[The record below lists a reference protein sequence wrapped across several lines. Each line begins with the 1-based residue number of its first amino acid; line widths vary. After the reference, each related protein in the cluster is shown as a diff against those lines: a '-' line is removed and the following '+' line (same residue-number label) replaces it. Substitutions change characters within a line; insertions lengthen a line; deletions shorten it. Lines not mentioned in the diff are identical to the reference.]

1 MAERKKAQDKE
12 KETKGTSSSK
22 KIATGSTK
30 KIVEKRS
37 SSVAAKKQTS
47 TPKKETEKSKSTAKG
62 TKVTNKKGASKTTT
76 KKTDT
81 AKSTGRTTTKKS
93 TTKKETAK
101 KTTTASK
108 KKSSIDEILEE
119 ETKEVFN
126 SIVKATG
133 QDMEKVIENKPK
145 TSREYDKTIL
155 EDKKEITTRAKN
167 EQKLSLK
174 EMAQIEETVIKEMKA
189 NKRMPELE
197 LKKMISR
204 IFQNILFA
212 IVVMAYFN
220 FIILGFINIENGVFL
235 TDLKVFSIAVLV
247 ISVVMI
253 EIGYKKKSGKI
264 AIHGI
269 ETLVLSFLTMG
280 LIYVNLTWANKFIP
294 IAVLL
299 AYIYAIYYVVKA
311 TIIYRKMKKRY
322 FVESM
327 KEIIRR

>member
-1 MAERKKAQDKE
+1 MAERKKAQD

-81 AKSTGRTTTKKS
+81 AKSTGRTTKKS

-145 TSREYDKTIL
+145 TSREYDKSIL

-247 ISVVMI
+247 IAVVMI
-253 EIGYKKKSGKI
+253 EIAYKKKSGKI

-294 IAVLL
+294 ITVLL
-299 AYIYAIYYVVKA
+299 AYVYAIYYVVKA
-311 TIIYRKMKKRY
+311 AIIYCKMKKRY

>member
-37 SSVAAKKQTS
+37 SSVAAKKQAS
-47 TPKKETEKSKSTAKG
+47 APKKETTKSKTTAKD
-62 TKVTNKKGASKTTT
+62 TKTTT
-76 KKTDT
+76 KKVTSKAASKKADV
-81 AKSTGRTTTKKS
+81 AKSSGKATANKDTTKKGN
-93 TTKKETAK
+93 TK
-101 KTTTASK
+101 KTTTSGK
-108 KKSSIDEILEE
+108 KKPYIDEILEE

-133 QDMEKVIENKPK
+133 QDMDKVIENKPK
-145 TSREYDKTIL
+145 TSREYDNSIF

-189 NKRMPELE
+189 NKKMPEVE

-204 IFQNILFA
+204 IFQNILLA
-212 IVVMAYFN
+212 IIVMAYFN
-220 FIILGFINIENGVFL
+220 FMILGFINIEHSVFL

-247 ISVVMI
+247 IAVGMI
-253 EIGYKKKSGKI
+253 EVAYKKKNGKI
-264 AIHGI
+264 AVHGI
-269 ETLVLSFLTMG
+269 EILLLSFLTMG
-280 LIYVNLTWANKFIP
+280 LIYINLTWANKFIP

-299 AYIYAIYYVVKA
+299 AYVYAIYYVVKA

>member
-1 MAERKKAQDKE
+1 MAERKKAQD

-47 TPKKETEKSKSTAKG
+47 TPKKEVAKTKSTTKDTKTTAKKG
-62 TKVTNKKGASKTTT
+62 TGKTTT
-76 KKTDT
+76 KKTET
-81 AKSTGRTTTKKS
+81 AKSTGRTPAKKDTTKKQ
-93 TTKKETAK
+93 TTKKA
-101 KTTTASK
+101 TTSSK
-108 KKSSIDEILEE
+108 SKSSIDEILEE

-145 TSREYDKTIL
+145 TSREYDKSIL

-174 EMAQIEETVIKEMKA
+174 EMAQIEETVIQEMKA
-189 NKRMPELE
+189 NKKMPELE
-197 LKKMISR
+197 LKKMIGR
-204 IFQNILFA
+204 IFQNILLA
-212 IVVMAYFN
+212 IIVMTYSN
-220 FIILGFINIENGVFL
+220 FIILGFMNIENSVFL

-247 ISVVMI
+247 IAVVMI
-253 EIGYKKKSGKI
+253 EIAYKKKSGKI
-264 AIHGI
+264 AVHGLEI
-269 ETLVLSFLTMG
+269 LVLSFLTMG
-280 LIYVNLTWANKFIP
+280 LNYINLTWANKFIP
-294 IAVLL
+294 ITVLL
-299 AYIYAIYYVVKA
+299 AYVYAIYYVVKA
-311 TIIYRKMKKRY
+311 AIIYCKMKKRY